1 MPIPIG
7 NQGLYQ
13 FLNPCEKINEINTN
27 YNVKLSG
34 NLPNSTL
41 LSTEK
46 LKELQKEYLSILRQN
61 N

>member
-7 NQGLYQ
+7 NQGLYR
-13 FLNPCEKINEINTN
+13 FLNPCEQINEINTT

-41 LSTEK
+41 LSADK
-46 LKELQKEYLSILRQN
+46 LKELQNEYLSILRQN
-61 N
+61 K